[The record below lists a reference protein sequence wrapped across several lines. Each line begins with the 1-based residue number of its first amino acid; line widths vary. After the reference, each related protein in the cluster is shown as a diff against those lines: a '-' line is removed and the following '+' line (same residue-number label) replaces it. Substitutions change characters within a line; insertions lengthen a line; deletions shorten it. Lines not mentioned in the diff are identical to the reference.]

1 MDMSVVNDLIVRE
14 YFETLGYLVSQP
26 RKYAAPHGRH
36 KTAIE
41 EVDLVVMNPL
51 VKEHKLP
58 ENFVL
63 VTQDLKTVARAIVA
77 VRGWHTERFYVSTL
91 ERMPDLLRFVGTESI
106 RYASKVLGDTSMAKI
121 LCLPRLP
128 ASGEL
133 KQKTIQA
140 MRDRGVDGIISFQT
154 ILAEL
159 VERVD
164 ANRSYDKSDVL
175 QVIRL
180 LKNYE
185 FIKDRQLDM
194 FTRQKRRRVS
204 VARSSKAV
212 LPDKATQ
219 DQPATVEAKGEPN
232 TD

>member
-1 MDMSVVNDLIVRE
+1 MSVVNDLIVRE
-14 YFETLGYLVSQP
+14 YFELLGYLVSQP
-26 RKYAAPHGRH
+26 RKYAAPRGRH

-41 EVDLVVMNPL
+41 EVDLVVLNPL

-77 VRGWHTERFYVSTL
+77 VRGWHTERFYVSTF
-91 ERMPDLLRFVGTESI
+91 ERMPDLLRFVEPESI
-106 RYASKVLGDTSMAKI
+106 RYASRVLGDASMAKI

-154 ILAEL
+154 ILGEL

-194 FTRQKRRRVS
+194 FTRQKRRRSS
-204 VARSSKAV
+204 VAKNPRTPSS
-212 LPDKATQ
+212 DKAPDSATSA
-219 DQPATVEAKGEPN
+219 DQPATA
-232 TD
+232 